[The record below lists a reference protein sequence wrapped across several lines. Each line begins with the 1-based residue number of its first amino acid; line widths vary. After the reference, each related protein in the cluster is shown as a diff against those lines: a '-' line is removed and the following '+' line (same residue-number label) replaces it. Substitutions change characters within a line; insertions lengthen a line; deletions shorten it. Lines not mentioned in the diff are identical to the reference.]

1 MNNSSDYL
9 IAIVIVFVMLIAF
22 KDKIIDTLQ
31 GLSDN
36 EYEQ

>member
-9 IAIVIVFVMLIAF
+9 IAIVIVFVILIVF

-31 GLSDN
+31 GLYDN